1 MHILG
6 EHALVIGGSVA
17 GLMTARVLARHYA
30 RVTVIDRDVLPADSR
45 HRKGVPHGL
54 HAHGLLARGRELLE
68 SYFPGLTDDL
78 AAQGA
83 LKGDLLADCVWFNH
97 GVYLK
102 QERSGLTGLLVSR
115 PLLESYV
122 RQRVAALRNVRLLE
136 GCEAL
141 NPTFDPDT
149 GRIMGVEVDRD
160 RERYVLDAD
169 LVVDAAGR
177 GSRAPDWLQALGYEV
192 PSAEKVEVGIGYT
205 TRLYR
210 RKPEHAGGK
219 LAVVVRGGAPDYRFG
234 VALAQEDDSWIVS
247 TGGYFGDAAPRDEEG
262 LRAFVRS
269 LPARE
274 LGEIVGSAEPIS
286 SFRAYRFAASVRR
299 RYERL
304 ARFPAGYLLIGDALC
319 SFNPSYGQGMTT
331 AALEAT
337 ALDECLAGG
346 TEALARRFFRAAARI
361 IDIPWQI
368 AVGNDLAHPQVVGKR
383 APMGRFFGWYVG
395 KLHRAA
401 ARDGLL
407 GTRFLE
413 VANLMATPTALLAPE
428 IALRVMRGNLVRLFG
443 SPELG
448 SASAQLPQL
457 DC

>member
-1 MHILG
+1 
-6 EHALVIGGSVA
+6 
-17 GLMTARVLARHYA
+17 
-30 RVTVIDRDVLPADSR
+30 
-45 HRKGVPHGL
+45 
-54 HAHGLLARGRELLE
+54 
-68 SYFPGLTDDL
+68 
-78 AAQGA
+78 
-83 LKGDLLADCVWFNH
+83 
-97 GVYLK
+97 
-102 QERSGLTGLLVSR
+102 
-115 PLLESYV
+115 
-122 RQRVAALRNVRLLE
+122 
-136 GCEAL
+136 
-141 NPTFDPDT
+141 
-149 GRIMGVEVDRD
+149 
-160 RERYVLDAD
+160 VLDAD

-269 LPARE
+269 LPAHE

-383 APMGRFFGWYVG
+383 TPMGRFFGWYIG

-413 VANLMATPTALLAPE
+413 VANLMAPPTALLARSV
-428 IALRVMRGNLVRLFG
+428 ALRVVRGNLPNARDTA
-443 SPELG
+443 SRPERPGL
-448 SASAQLPQL
+448 AQA